1 MSGVRLSTDDS
12 SACASHRDGAA
23 LIQPSRAI
31 WLLSTFCGLYQK
43 PFDAE
48 ASARECAPYLSIEQF
63 GRIATQLGLE
73 VTVTQQD
80 RLGAQ
85 TNYPLIAQLK
95 TQPSAGDSAQAQC
108 DWLILLQAEG
118 DDVITSQFGSTTL
131 QRVPLAQLM
140 SRLTAVMISVRPL
153 IEAAIDPDSAAATRR
168 EFGFRWFVPE
178 LLKHKRIWREVLLAS
193 LVLQL
198 IALAF
203 PLFTQAIIDKVVVH
217 RTESTLIAL
226 AVGMAVFVVFTAAL
240 SWVRQYLILH
250 TGNRVDAVLGSEVFE
265 HLFKL
270 PPLYF
275 QHRPTG
281 VIAARLQGIETIREF
296 VSSAAVTLILDLPFL
311 LIFVA
316 VMFWYSVKLTLIV
329 LAVLALIVIASALV
343 APLFRRRLNEQF
355 LRGAANQ
362 AFVTEYV
369 AGLETVKSLQLEPQ
383 LNRRYRDL
391 LAAFLAASFRTRQLG
406 NTYGT
411 LSSGLEQ
418 VMSLL
423 ILVFGAWLVMTTASF
438 TVGMLVAFQM
448 FASRLSQPML
458 RLVGLWQQFQQS
470 RIAVARLGDVMNAP
484 TEPYSL
490 SRTRLREDRV
500 AIQIEDL
507 AFRYG
512 ENLPLLYDGFA
523 ASVAPGQLVAIMGPS
538 GSGKSTLAK
547 LLQGFY
553 QPARGAIRVGNVD
566 IRYFCANELRAHF
579 GVVPQETTLF
589 SGTILDNLQLANPFA
604 SFEQVVAACRMAEI
618 HTVIEALPNGYETA
632 IGERGAGLSG
642 GQRQRLAI
650 ARALL
655 KGPKILIF
663 DEATSSLDPQTA
675 DQIGRTINALKG
687 KATILFIAH
696 ALPRTLQPDHVVR
709 IGEKLSV
716 VSAARAVGDAQ
727 AGGIGDEH

>member
-1 MSGVRLSTDDS
+1 MTLPPTIDP
-12 SACASHRDGAA
+12 A
-23 LIQPSRAI
+23 RAV
-31 WLLSTFCGLYQK
+31 WLLTTFCGLHQK
-43 PFDAE
+43 SVDATE
-48 ASARECAPYLSIEQF
+48 LARECVPGVSVEHF
-63 GRIATQLGLE
+63 VRIAARLGLT
-73 VTVTQQD
+73 VTVSEAE
-80 RLGAQ
+80 LLSNQ
-85 TNYPLIAQLK
+85 TPYPLIVRTATRASL
-95 TQPSAGDSAQAQC
+95 AGQDTAEPQSE
-108 DWLILLQAEG
+108 WLLLVQAEG
-118 DDVITSQFGSTTL
+118 EEVVVSRFGEKAL
-131 QRVPLAQLM
+131 QRVPIAEVAPQIFGPAI
-140 SRLTAVMISVRPL
+140 RVRTA
-153 IEAAIDPDSAAATRR
+153 ASAAADPDAAAVTKRT
-168 EFGFRWFVPE
+168 FGFGWFVPE
-178 LLKHKRIWREVLLAS
+178 LLKHKSIWREVLLAS

-226 AVGMAVFVVFTAAL
+226 SLGMVVFIVFTTIL
-240 SWVRQYLILH
+240 TWVRQYLILH
-250 TGNRVDAVLGSEVFE
+250 TGNRVDAVLGGEVFE

-275 QHRPTG
+275 QYRPTG

-296 VSSAAVTLILDLPFL
+296 VSSAAVTLMLDLPFL

-316 VMFWYSVKLTLIV
+316 IMFWYSVKLTLIV
-329 LAVLALIVIASALV
+329 LAILALIVIASALV
-343 APLFRRRLNEQF
+343 APLFQRRLNEQF

-362 AFVTEYV
+362 AFLTEYV

-391 LAAFLAASFRTRQLG
+391 LAAFLTASFRTRQLG
-406 NTYGT
+406 NTYGA
-411 LSSGLEQ
+411 LSNGLEQ

-423 ILVFGAWLVMTTASF
+423 ILVVGAWLVMTTTSM
-438 TVGMLVAFQM
+438 TIGMLVAFQM

-484 TEPYSL
+484 AEPYSL
-490 SRTRLREDRV
+490 SRSRV
-500 AIQIEDL
+500 QGEKSAIQIEDL

-512 ENLPLLYDGFA
+512 ENLPLLYDGFV
-523 ASVAPGQLVAIMGPS
+523 ASIASGQLVAIMGPS

-553 QPARGAIRVGNVD
+553 QPARGALRIDGVD
-566 IRYFCANELRAHF
+566 IRYFSANELRAHF

-618 HTVIEALPNGYETA
+618 HSVIEALPNGYQTA

-675 DQIGRTINALKG
+675 EQVGRTINALKG

-696 ALPRTLQPDHVVR
+696 VLPRTLQPDQVVR
-709 IGEKLSV
+709 IGEKLTV
-716 VSAARAVGDAQ
+716 VPAARTAGDAVT
-727 AGGIGDEH
+727 GGNSDEH